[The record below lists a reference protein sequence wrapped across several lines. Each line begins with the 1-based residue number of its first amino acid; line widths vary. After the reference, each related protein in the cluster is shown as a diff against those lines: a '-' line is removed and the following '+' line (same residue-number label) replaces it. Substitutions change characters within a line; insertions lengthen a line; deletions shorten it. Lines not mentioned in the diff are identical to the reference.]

1 MDRNSE
7 RHAGMLDPSFGEQG
21 KAFPDNGETVNGVNV
36 TPANHVLLAGQRAN
50 DYMIIRLQSNGRT
63 DPSFGQNGIVTGKFQ
78 KGFVSIG
85 LSASMTNDG
94 RILLAGR
101 YSKPGDISGSPA
113 LARHHQDGSLDTSF
127 GDQGTLVIR
136 YPIKPY
142 ETDARSTQTDGQS
155 ATVGMD
161 KTLLLPDGKILVV
174 STHSFDYSTFVGVL
188 ARLNPDGSFDESFN
202 DGKGF
207 TVVKYQNYSTQL
219 STFLQQPDGNIIVA
233 GIASMPNG
241 SSALV
246 ARINADGTLDTH
258 FGESGFFLIRAS
270 EERSTWIQT
279 LALQSNG
286 SIIAAGF
293 LGGDGI
299 PLRCMLLGLTASG
312 TFDPLFNKGQ
322 PLITQEDEHQLGSQW
337 LCVATQPDSKI
348 VVQGNTFGGAESDV
362 ILRRY
367 SALGE
372 PDLDFGD
379 QTGLVRTEVGD
390 FVDMGSSMTLDG
402 TRIVVAGTYI
412 KDANNVDFRPFALRY
427 LA

>member
-21 KAFPDNGETVNGVNV
+21 KAFPDTEGVANGVTVN
-36 TPANHVLLAGQRAN
+36 PASHVFLAGRREK
-50 DYMIIRLQSNGRT
+50 DYMIIQLQSDGKT

-78 KGFVSIG
+78 KGFDSG
-85 LSASMTNDG
+85 GASVTLTNDG
-94 RILLAGR
+94 RILLTGR
-101 YSKPGDISGSPA
+101 YTKPGDEGTPA

-127 GDQGTLVIR
+127 GDQGTVVIR

-142 ETDARSTQTDGQS
+142 ETDTQSAQVDGQS
-155 ATVGMD
+155 RPVDTD
-161 KTLLLPDGKILVV
+161 KALSLPDGKILVV
-174 STHSFDYSTFVGVL
+174 STRVFDYYNFVGVL

>member
-7 RHAGMLDPSFGEQG
+7 PHAGMLDLSFGEQG
-21 KAFPDNGETVNGVNV
+21 KAFPDTGETVNGVNV
-36 TPANHVLLAGQRAN
+36 TPANHVLLAGRRAN

-174 STHSFDYSTFVGVL
+174 STHNFDYSTIVGVL

-207 TVVKYQNYSTQL
+207 TVVKYQNNSTQL
-219 STFLQQPDGNIIVA
+219 STLLQQPDGKIIVA
-233 GIASMPNG
+233 GFTVVAVDEWG
-241 SSALV
+241 LV

-258 FGESGFFLIRAS
+258 FGESGFFLTRGPAEKRRIFALAS
-270 EERSTWIQT
+270 
-279 LALQSNG
+279 QSNG
-286 SIIAAGF
+286 SIIAAGD
-293 LGGDGI
+293 LGTGVSA
-299 PLRCMLLGLTASG
+299 LRCLLLGLTASG

-337 LCVATQPDSKI
+337 LSVATQPDSKI
-348 VVQGNTFGGAESDV
+348 VVQGNTAGLQESDV

-379 QTGLVRTEVGD
+379 QTGQVRTEVGD
-390 FVDMGSSMTLDG
+390 YIDMGRSMTLDG
-402 TRIVVAGTYI
+402 TRIVVAGSYM
-412 KDANNVDFRPFALRY
+412 KDANNFDFRPFALRY